1 MKRRART
8 EEAKQDRR
16 NSILSSAKH
25 LFSEYGYQSTTI
37 EMITEHSDLSPAAFY
52 IYFEGKIDI
61 YRALNDMGIEILRG
75 LLTEALSRPGLS
87 PWQKIEAITESYYR
101 FYMEHHELYEITA
114 VLHLGQ
120 KEFFKNFNMVPLLEE
135 KAREILRLI
144 DSILQEG
151 VSNKTFRPIDTWK
164 TAIAMWGTIDGIIM
178 LDEKKSTSFTE
189 TTLGELINTVLN
201 IILNGIKS
209 E

>member
-37 EMITEHSDLSPAAFY
+37 EMITDHSDLSPAAFY
-52 IYFEGKIDI
+52 NYFEGKIDI
-61 YRALNDMGIEILRG
+61 YRALNDMGIEVLRDLFTG
-75 LLTEALSRPGLS
+75 SLTRPGLS
-87 PWQKIEAITESYYR
+87 PWQKIEAIAESYYR
-101 FYMEHHELYEITA
+101 FYMEHNELYEITA

-120 KEFFKNFNMVPLLEE
+120 KEFFKNFNMVPMLEE
-135 KAREILRLI
+135 KAREILRVI

-151 VSNKTFRPIDTWK
+151 VRDKTFRPIDTWK

-178 LDEKKSTSFTE
+178 LDEKKSTSFTD
-189 TTLGELINTVLN
+189 TTLSELIKTVLD
-201 IILNGIKS
+201 IIFNGIKS